1 MLKSGPGSVMLT
13 EPNDEVVITGLQ
25 PIDIPE
31 DDEVVT
37 DNLTPLNM
45 NSGRR
50 KTNSF
55 RFNNLTNAK
64 IGNATA
70 AP

>member
-1 MLKSGPGSVMLT
+1 MTDVHGRIGFLLAFAFSI
-13 EPNDEVVITGLQ
+13 EVTVKTALS
-25 PIDIPE
+25 E

-64 IGNATA
+64 VGNATA